1 MQNLIAVLYSKE
13 QKCWH
18 IETLMEYL
26 LSNQRYLLDVTKVQ
40 QYRLV
45 CLFNTRDE
53 ADIFI
58 DKNRDMFRKVVDKI

>member
-26 LSNQRYLLDVTKVQ
+26 LSNQRFLLDVTKVQ

-45 CLFNTRDE
+45 CLFNTIDE